1 MRIRR
6 SFLPAGLLLAGLVAV
21 AQDPAPRPPADM
33 IPATFRMFIV
43 IDRRFEPLKDD
54 QGQFL
59 KGPDGKEVPNPFNRE
74 GKIHCLVCEYGLNPT
89 LAIFVRAAAK
99 QVGPAD
105 GLGKLIKGLNA
116 LIPRYRADKL
126 GGFVAFLNL
135 EGGPK
140 TVTLRRKQADGSE
153 VEEKVEQD
161 REYPDDEKRDVYAN
175 EIRDAANGLDVRY
188 VPFGLAP
195 DKSRSVAAWDI
206 KDDSA
211 VTVVF
216 YNRMRILGRWQFAS
230 LADLTDEKRDEILKA
245 VEVSITGRR

>member
-1 MRIRR
+1 MRTRR
-6 SFLPAGLLLAGLVAV
+6 SLLPAGLLLAGLVAV
-21 AQDPAPRPPADM
+21 AQDPARPPADM
-33 IPATFRMFIV
+33 IPATFRMYIV
-43 IDRRFEPLKDD
+43 TDRRFEPLKDD

-59 KGPDGKEVPNPFNRE
+59 KGPDGKEIPSPFNRE

-89 LAIFVRAAAK
+89 LAIFVRAGAK

-105 GLGKLIKGLNA
+105 GLGKLIKGLDT

-135 EGGPK
+135 EGGTK
-140 TVTLRRKQADGSE
+140 TVTLRQKQADGSE

-175 EIRDAANGLDVRY
+175 EIRDTANGLDVRY

-195 DKSRSVAAWDI
+195 DKSRSVTAWDI

-216 YNRMRILGRWQFAS
+216 YNRMRILGRWQFAN

-245 VEVSITGRR
+245 VEAGITGRR